1 MFKNFKKNDK
11 YFTIALYAF
20 VVVALLIAL
29 IFACINLGEINAAI
43 KGFFGAIAAFMV
55 LSWLIYVIHYMRN
68 WTNTHSNLLKMV
80 SQDRN

>member
-29 IFACINLGEINAAI
+29 IFAFINLGKINAAI
-43 KGFFGAIAAFMV
+43 RGFFGAISAF
-55 LSWLIYVIHYMRN
+55 IYGFVIAYICHPLYEK
-68 WTNTHSNLLKMV
+68 LYKYV
-80 SQDRN
+80 